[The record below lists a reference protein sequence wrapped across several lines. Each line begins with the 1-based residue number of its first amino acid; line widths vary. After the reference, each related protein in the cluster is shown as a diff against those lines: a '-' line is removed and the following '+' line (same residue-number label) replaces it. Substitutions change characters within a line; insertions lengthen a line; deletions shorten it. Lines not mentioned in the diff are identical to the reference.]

1 MILVGNVESRI
12 YFVYFD
18 RVAMTLEV
26 KGTSFLYEWE
36 NESWYNLKKLKDLDL
51 FLWNSDSRICLI

>member
-1 MILVGNVESRI
+1 MILIGNVESRI

-36 NESWYNLKKLKDLDL
+36 NESWYNL
-51 FLWNSDSRICLI
+51 